1 MAAGKCNGY
10 HELVSAYRRSPDRP
24 TGRAERVPGTAGKL
38 AYNPCLIRQQ
48 DRTYLAVRV
57 ESPQSY
63 WRDEASWDPQ
73 VRFLERAGAQWV
85 PARHAPVFPVAEDP
99 FAAWML
105 DKNGDPLLVF
115 GVVSLDFR
123 PGTPAVVT
131 RFYAA
136 PDLLQLDPASPFLE
150 VPGMKDI
157 RLLQRADGV
166 AVCGRPQGGSAGRGR
181 VSFAFVDSYADLTP
195 GAVEDGHIFHD
206 QVAED
211 TKIGANE
218 LYDLGDQIGVLGHVA
233 IGDEG
238 GPQSY
243 AAAWWTI
250 DPVRLTAS
258 RPEVVAVREDFPA
271 APAKWPNLADVVFPG
286 STEPVSGGLARLY
299 CGLSDAS
306 VGSIVIR
313 SPLQAPG

>member
-1 MAAGKCNGY
+1 M
-10 HELVSAYRRSPDRP
+10 
-24 TGRAERVPGTAGKL
+24 PGTAGKL